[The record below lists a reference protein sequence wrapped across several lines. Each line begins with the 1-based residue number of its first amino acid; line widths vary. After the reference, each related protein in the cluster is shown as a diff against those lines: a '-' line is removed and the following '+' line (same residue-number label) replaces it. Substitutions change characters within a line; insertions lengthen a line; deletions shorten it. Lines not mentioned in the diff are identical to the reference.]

1 MSCLFINKVIFIFME
16 TKNLFCKLSS
26 SSIYVLSHKHQLYFF
41 FCTSV
46 VVPQKIITS
55 RHNGNIITS
64 AQSLSSPCNVKRY
77 FELLRNLEALAKYAV
92 SRQPL
97 SDLLAW
103 TTKQERGL
111 RISLGPYLLL
121 LSFIFFFSSSYLLK
135 ANTNTSLTLDTF

>member
-1 MSCLFINKVIFIFME
+1 MSCLFINKMIFIFME

-26 SSIYVLSHKHQLYFF
+26 SSIYVLSHEHQLFF

-55 RHNGNIITS
+55 RHNENIITS

-111 RISLGPYLLL
+111 SISLGPYLLL
-121 LSFIFFFSSSYLLK
+121 LSFSFFFLLHIY
-135 ANTNTSLTLDTF
+135 

>member
-1 MSCLFINKVIFIFME
+1 M
-16 TKNLFCKLSS
+16 
-26 SSIYVLSHKHQLYFF
+26 
-41 FCTSV
+41 
-46 VVPQKIITS
+46 PQKITTS

-111 RISLGPYLLL
+111 SISLGPYLLL
-121 LSFIFFFSSSYLLK
+121 LSFSFFFFFIFIKSQYQYVTNIGHLLDLIRLV
-135 ANTNTSLTLDTF
+135 LTVCAEIFLL

>member
-26 SSIYVLSHKHQLYFF
+26 SSIYVLSQTSTVF

-46 VVPQKIITS
+46 VVPRKIITS

-111 RISLGPYLLL
+111 SISLGPYLLL
-121 LSFIFFFSSSYLLK
+121 LSFCFFSSSSYLLK

>member
-1 MSCLFINKVIFIFME
+1 ME
-16 TKNLFCKLSS
+16 
-26 SSIYVLSHKHQLYFF
+26 I
-41 FCTSV
+41 
-46 VVPQKIITS
+46 
-55 RHNGNIITS
+55 
-64 AQSLSSPCNVKRY
+64 SLLQPISSPCNVKRY

-111 RISLGPYLLL
+111 SISLGPYLLL
-121 LSFIFFFSSSYLLK
+121 LSFCFFSSSSYLLK